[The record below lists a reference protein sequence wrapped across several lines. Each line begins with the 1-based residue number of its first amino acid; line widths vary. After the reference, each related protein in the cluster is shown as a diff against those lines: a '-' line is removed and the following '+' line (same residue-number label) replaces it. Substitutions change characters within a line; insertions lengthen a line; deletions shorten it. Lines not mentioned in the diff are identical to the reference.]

1 METPPLRLAFTTQ
14 YAKRAGVL
22 FTDIGVS
29 KPDYN
34 GDQLRKFR
42 GVWDTGATNTV
53 ISKRVIDA
61 LGLKAVR
68 TIRNQ
73 TANGEREAGVYI
85 VDLYLPNM
93 VRLQGQSVIDG
104 LLADADVL
112 IGMDVIGEGD
122 FAVTHHG
129 TGTCMT
135 FQLPS
140 GKHIDFVKEIEQAK
154 PRKGFRQPKK
164 HNRRR

>member
-1 METPPLRLAFTTQ
+1 MQAQSKRHAFTTKYSQ
-14 YAKRAGVL
+14 RVSVL

-29 KPDYN
+29 KPEYD
-34 GDQLRKFR
+34 GKPSKFR

-53 ISKRVIDA
+53 ISKGVVDA

-68 TIRNQ
+68 TTRNQ

-93 VRLQGQSVIDG
+93 VRLRGQAVIDG
-104 LLADADVL
+104 LLADAEVL

-129 TGTCMT
+129 AGTCMT

-140 GKHIDFVKEIEQAK
+140 GKHIDFVKEINQTK
-154 PRKGFRQPKK
+154 PTKGFRQPK
-164 HNRRR
+164 RRNLRR

>member
-1 METPPLRLAFTTQ
+1 MQAQPKRHAFTLKYSQRT
-14 YAKRAGVL
+14 GVL

-29 KPDYN
+29 KPDHD
-34 GDQLRKFR
+34 GELSQFR
-42 GVWDTGATNTV
+42 GVWDTGATNSV
-53 ISKRVIDA
+53 ISKRVVDA
-61 LGLKAVR
+61 LGLKTVR
-68 TIRNQ
+68 TTTNQ

-93 VRLQGQSVIDG
+93 VRLRGQAVIDG

-122 FAVTHHG
+122 FAITHHG

-140 GKHIDFVKEIEQAK
+140 GKHIDFVKEINQTK
-154 PRKGFRQPKK
+154 PTNGFRQPKK